1 MTNCQEDYNS
11 SLSEELFFLRVP
23 LFPSHMGREKGN
35 GGLRMDLDERL
46 EMEQDMNLTLGP
58 AKHQVRLTALLLII
72 GQYEQTTDTNQLIED
87 MATLGIQ
94 VIK

>member
-1 MTNCQEDYNS
+1 MKQ
-11 SLSEELFFLRVP
+11 
-23 LFPSHMGREKGN
+23 REWREMVK
-35 GGLRMDLDERL
+35 MELDERI
-46 EMEQDMNLTLGP
+46 EMEQDLNLTLGP